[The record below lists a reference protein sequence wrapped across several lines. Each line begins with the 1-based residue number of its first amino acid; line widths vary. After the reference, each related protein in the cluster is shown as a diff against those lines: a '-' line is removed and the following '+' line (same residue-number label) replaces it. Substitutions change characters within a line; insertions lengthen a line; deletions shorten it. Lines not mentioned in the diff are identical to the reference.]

1 LFTVFSWRFILSS
14 LCHFDYQKMSDD
26 VAAKAHLL
34 KDILS
39 PTALVAIAKWYG
51 KVDDVGSA
59 EMAAI
64 NSKNMTLTCKII
76 GRSQKDV
83 VIAFKPQLANYK
95 DAHDRLFEMK
105 AISQEGLLQA
115 KPPQIR
121 SFRLQRTGIPD
132 GIFIF
137 TLFPY
142 LLLSPPHG
150 GSRFFVP
157 AQLAQSYVDVKYIG
171 MAFAAGVGW
180 HVLNT
185 LYTWTLCWKHS
196 IPFKATVAY
205 TGMTMFTGFH
215 TWVDLKKRIREAR
228 IEAAKKTQ

>member
-1 LFTVFSWRFILSS
+1 
-14 LCHFDYQKMSDD
+14 MSDD

-39 PTALVAIAKWYG
+39 PPALVAIAKWYG
-51 KVDDVGSA
+51 KVDDVSSA
-59 EMAAI
+59 QMAAI
-64 NSKNMTLTCKII
+64 NSKSMTLTCKIV

-83 VIAFKPQLANYK
+83 VITMKPKLASYK

-105 AISQEGLLQA
+105 ALAQEGLGQV
-115 KPPQIR
+115 KPPKIR
-121 SFRLQRTGIPD
+121 SFRLQPTGIPD

-142 LLLSPPHG
+142 LMFSPPHG
-150 GSRFFVP
+150 GSSLFVP

-180 HVLNT
+180 HALNT

-196 IPFKATVAY
+196 IPFGASVAY

-228 IEAAKKTQ
+228 IEAAKKSQ